1 MVFQPEVNDE
11 VLVAFEGGDPRQPVV
26 LGGLFSGKNVLPE
39 WGVKSGQVQTRR
51 ITSRL
56 GHVIELADGTD
67 PATQHVLLQLS
78 TTSHKIRLGAD
89 KLEVEVA
96 AGKPVSIKSGSAS
109 FEIDAQSNVT
119 IKGTKVTIQA
129 ETEVA
134 ITGNSKVGV
143 SSQGQLDLQGSMVA
157 VKGQGTTSVLNLS
170 LNSGVLQ
177 GTTSVEASG
186 PLTLKGAMVA
196 IN

>member
-56 GHVIELADGTD
+56 GHIIELADGTD
-67 PATQHVLLQLS
+67 PANQHVLLQLS

-109 FEIDAQSNVT
+109 FEIDASQNVT

-129 ETEVA
+129 DTELDLK
-134 ITGNSKVGV
+134 GNSKVAV
-143 SSQGQLDLQGSMVA
+143 TSQGQLELQGSMTS
-157 VKGQGTTSVLNLS
+157 VKGQATT
-170 LNSGVLQ
+170 Q
-177 GTTSVEASG
+177 VEASG
-186 PLTLKGAMVA
+186 ALTLKGGMVA